1 MRHPFQALTATAA
14 LALAF
19 AFAIPSWGQDP
30 STVTRNKIEATGTLS
45 RTGDCMILTD
55 KDGKRYALAGDLSAF
70 RDGQKIF
77 VRGTVGEVS
86 PCTDG
91 VTIQVVD
98 AQPATGGSTA
108 AAPAQA
114 SLTQEKGMKNTVV
127 QGKALPKPGKKVWVR
142 GVLTDEGVECQALR
156 GDDGILYTLA
166 GPVEGYAVGDRVRVQ
181 GTIAEVSTC
190 QQGTTI
196 GVIKIQKDPKKD

>member
-1 MRHPFQALTATAA
+1 MRHPFRAPIAA
-14 LALAF
+14 AAVTLAF
-19 AFAIPSWGQDP
+19 AFAAPSWSQDP
-30 STVTRNKIEATGTLS
+30 STITRNKIEATGTLS
-45 RTGDCMILTD
+45 RTGDCQILTD
-55 KDGKRYALAGDLSAF
+55 KDGKQYALAGDLSAF

-86 PCTDG
+86 PCTNG

-98 AQPATGGSTA
+98 AEPARGNTA
-108 AAPAQA
+108 AAPVQA
-114 SLTQEKGMKNTVV
+114 SLTQEKAMQNTVV
-127 QGKALPKPGKKVWVR
+127 QGKALPKPGKKVTVR

-166 GPVEGYAVGDRVRVQ
+166 GPVEGFQVGDRVRVQ

-196 GVIKIQKDPKKD
+196 GVTKIQKDQKKD

>member
-1 MRHPFQALTATAA
+1 MRHPFQALIATAA
-14 LALAF
+14 LPLAF
-19 AFAIPSWGQDP
+19 AFATPSWSQDP

-45 RTGDCMILTD
+45 RTGDCQILTD
-55 KDGKRYALAGDLSAF
+55 QDGKQHALAGDLSAF

-86 PCTDG
+86 PCTNS

-98 AQPATGGSTA
+98 AEPAHGNTA
-108 AAPAQA
+108 DPAQD
-114 SLTQEKGMKNTVV
+114 SLTQEKGMQNTVV
-127 QGKALPKPGKKVWVR
+127 QGKALPKSGKKVTVR

-166 GPVEGYAVGDRVRVQ
+166 GPVEGFQVGDRVRVQ

-196 GVIKIQKDPKKD
+196 GVTKIQKDQKKD